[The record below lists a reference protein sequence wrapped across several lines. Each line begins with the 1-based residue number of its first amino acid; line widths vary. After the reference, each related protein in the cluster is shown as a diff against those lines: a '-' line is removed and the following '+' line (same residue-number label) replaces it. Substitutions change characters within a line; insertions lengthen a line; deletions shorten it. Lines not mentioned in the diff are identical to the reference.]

1 MPACLW
7 TGYKKF
13 LKEQLN
19 TPHQD
24 SQRLWV
30 TNESDFEI
38 TSGFIYPQK
47 GLGQFWPLEP
57 SSDSRF
63 VVPSLSSKCLPSVS
77 NDLAYYSGE
86 EAEDTP
92 LSPKH

>member
-1 MPACLW
+1 MLMDRIQ
-7 TGYKKF
+7 KV
-13 LKEQLN
+13 LKGATKY
-19 TPHQD
+19 TPSWQ
-24 SQRLWV
+24 SV
-30 TNESDFEI
+30 IMGCEI

-57 SSDSRF
+57 SSNRRF
-63 VVPSLSSKCLPSVS
+63 VVPSLSSKCLASVS